1 MDWRSREGQVLI
13 AARAELTAHVGGNPN
28 NVQKALIE
36 RAARLTLYVELM
48 DAEALVAG
56 TMTERNSRQYLAW
69 VNALRLC
76 LHDIGLDEAKPAKTS
91 DLGDYLAS
99 KAAR

>member
-1 MDWRSREGQVLI
+1 MRSREGKLLT
-13 AARAELTAHVGGNPN
+13 AARDELTAHVGGNPN

-48 DAEALVAG
+48 DAEALAAG

-76 LHDIGLDEAKPAKTS
+76 LREIGLDEAKPAKAPS
-91 DLGDYLAS
+91 LGDIVS
-99 KAAR
+99 RHKAASP

>member
-1 MDWRSREGQVLI
+1 
-13 AARAELTAHVGGNPN
+13 
-28 NVQKALIE
+28 
-36 RAARLTLYVELM
+36 LM

-76 LHDIGLDEAKPAKTS
+76 LRDIGIDGAKPAKTPS
-91 DLGDYLAS
+91 LGDYLTS
-99 KAAR
+99 KRAAE

>member
-28 NVQKALIE
+28 NFQKALIE

-76 LHDIGLDEAKPAKTS
+76 LRDIGLDEAKPAKTS

-99 KAAR
+99 KAAS